1 MRQAQG
7 VLQVSRAVLLCFLLP
22 QDLRGNKRLILRRNE
37 DMNISY
43 EELAELLRKA
53 TLLDTVIN
61 YLKAKGIYATA
72 NDILA
77 IVGEPIDEKEESKNV
92 LNF

>member
-1 MRQAQG
+1 
-7 VLQVSRAVLLCFLLP
+7 
-22 QDLRGNKRLILRRNE
+22 
-37 DMNISY
+37 MNLSY
-43 EELAELLRKA
+43 EELAELIKKA

-77 IVGEPIDEKEESKNV
+77 IVGEPINEEEENKNV
-92 LNF
+92 LRF

>member
-1 MRQAQG
+1 
-7 VLQVSRAVLLCFLLP
+7 
-22 QDLRGNKRLILRRNE
+22 
-37 DMNISY
+37 MNLSY

-53 TLLDTVIN
+53 TLFDTVIN

-77 IVGEPIDEKEESKNV
+77 IVGEPINEEKENKNV
-92 LNF
+92 LRF

>member
-1 MRQAQG
+1 
-7 VLQVSRAVLLCFLLP
+7 
-22 QDLRGNKRLILRRNE
+22 
-37 DMNISY
+37 MNISY

-77 IVGEPIDEKEESKNV
+77 IVGEPIDEKEDIKNA
-92 LNF
+92 LHF

>member
-1 MRQAQG
+1 
-7 VLQVSRAVLLCFLLP
+7 
-22 QDLRGNKRLILRRNE
+22 
-37 DMNISY
+37 MNISY

-77 IVGEPIDEKEESKNV
+77 IVGEPIHEDEKEESKNV
-92 LNF
+92 LHF

>member
-1 MRQAQG
+1 
-7 VLQVSRAVLLCFLLP
+7 
-22 QDLRGNKRLILRRNE
+22 
-37 DMNISY
+37 MNLSY
-43 EELAELLRKA
+43 EELAELIKKA

-77 IVGEPIDEKEESKNV
+77 IVGEPIAEKEESKNV
-92 LNF
+92 LRF

>member
-1 MRQAQG
+1 
-7 VLQVSRAVLLCFLLP
+7 
-22 QDLRGNKRLILRRNE
+22 
-37 DMNISY
+37 MNISY

-53 TLLDTVIN
+53 TLLDAVIN

-77 IVGEPIDEKEESKNV
+77 IVGEPIHEDEKEESKNV
-92 LNF
+92 LRF

>member
-1 MRQAQG
+1 
-7 VLQVSRAVLLCFLLP
+7 
-22 QDLRGNKRLILRRNE
+22 
-37 DMNISY
+37 MNISY

-61 YLKAKGIYATA
+61 YLKSKGIYATA

>member
-1 MRQAQG
+1 
-7 VLQVSRAVLLCFLLP
+7 
-22 QDLRGNKRLILRRNE
+22 
-37 DMNISY
+37 MNLSY
-43 EELAELLRKA
+43 EELAALLRKA

-77 IVGEPIDEKEESKNV
+77 IVGEPIDEDEKEENKNV
-92 LNF
+92 LRF

>member
-1 MRQAQG
+1 
-7 VLQVSRAVLLCFLLP
+7 
-22 QDLRGNKRLILRRNE
+22 
-37 DMNISY
+37 MNISY

-77 IVGEPIDEKEESKNV
+77 IVGEPIAEKEESKNV
-92 LNF
+92 LHF

>member
-1 MRQAQG
+1 
-7 VLQVSRAVLLCFLLP
+7 
-22 QDLRGNKRLILRRNE
+22 
-37 DMNISY
+37 MNLSY
-43 EELAELLRKA
+43 EELAELIKKA

-77 IVGEPIDEKEESKNV
+77 IVGEHINEEEESKNV
-92 LNF
+92 LRF

>member
-1 MRQAQG
+1 
-7 VLQVSRAVLLCFLLP
+7 
-22 QDLRGNKRLILRRNE
+22 
-37 DMNISY
+37 MNLSY

-53 TLLDTVIN
+53 TLFDTVIN

-77 IVGEPIDEKEESKNV
+77 IVGETINEEEESKNV
-92 LNF
+92 LHF